1 MPIRSRVFK
10 RYVLSYLS
18 VVLAVCMALGLALVR
33 VASGQLRQAET
44 EDAIRPVW
52 PRLPIIS
59 SGSFFDNGRHPA
71 GRENPVAVS
80 ALLSQPAEDQRI

>member
-1 MPIRSRVFK
+1 VFK

-44 EDAIRPVW
+44 EVYQA
-52 PRLPIIS
+52 RLAQSADIS
-59 SGSFFDNGRHPA
+59 SGSFRQWKTSGWT
-71 GRENPVAVS
+71 
-80 ALLSQPAEDQRI
+80 